1 MDWIRRNWPDLLIGL
16 ALLAVIA
23 GIIATLLNGGSFFPF
38 GGSSTPPSVSRS
50 APSTPSSTPSTS
62 QTNPG
67 GASTAEPGVTPVT
80 PGDTATIPGGSS
92 GAPGTTTTT
101 TETTPSAG
109 AGSGEAS
116 VTPVVPGASPSTE
129 PGASTST
136 SASTAGA
143 SPSASSAA
151 AASSLPSAPFR
162 IGVGS
167 YSQPD
172 NAERRAE
179 AFREAGY
186 PVFTA
191 QQGQYTVVLVGP
203 YDSRSE
209 AEAVQG
215 RIRSSGLEENP
226 ILYEVEAEAAASS
239 SPGTTS
245 TVGGSSGSQTA
256 STNASTSTPANTSAS
271 TAGGRY
277 VQVGAYNSPE
287 LAEPQRERLEAL
299 GYSTTL
305 QRTEGSSLLRLWI
318 GPFSDERLAAVRA
331 QLDELGIDNF
341 VPAQ

>member
-23 GIIATLLNGGSFFPF
+23 GIIATLLNGGSFLPF
-38 GGSSTPPSVSRS
+38 GGSSTPPSVSGP
-50 APSTPSSTPSTS
+50 APSTPSSTPSSS

-67 GASTAEPGVTPVT
+67 GQTTAESGVTPVA
-80 PGDTATIPGGSS
+80 PGGTATIPGVSS
-92 GAPGTTTTT
+92 GAPGTTTAT
-101 TETTPSAG
+101 TETTPSAE
-109 AGSGEAS
+109 AGSE
-116 VTPVVPGASPSTE
+116 VTPVAPGASPSTG
-129 PGASTST
+129 PAASTST
-136 SASTAGA
+136 SASTDDA

-167 YSQPD
+167 YGQPD

-191 QQGQYTVVLVGP
+191 QQGQYTVVLIGP

-209 AEAVQG
+209 AEAIQDQ
-215 RIRSSGLEENP
+215 IRSSGLEENP
-226 ILYEVEAEAAASS
+226 ILYQVEAEAAASA
-239 SPGTTS
+239 SPDTTGEADGN
-245 TVGGSSGSQTA
+245 TTA
-256 STNASTSTPANTSAS
+256 STGAASESAAAS
-271 TAGGRY
+271 AGERY
-277 VQVGAYNSPE
+277 IQVGAYNSPE
-287 LAEPQRERLEAL
+287 LAEPQRERLEQL

-318 GPFSDERLAAVRA
+318 GPFSAERLDDVRA